1 MSAEAAGFRKAS
13 TEAIQLDVEPVG
25 GRGYQAGSRNAQRTG
40 GGHRPAPLLQT
51 SDSQVGGL
59 IETKQIQDL
68 PLAARDFMQL
78 TLLAPGVVESTSNT
92 RHQTERGTWLGSF
105 SVHGM
110 TGKYNQYLF
119 DGMSGKEMQHET
131 NIFSPSI
138 DAIQEIKIET
148 GNYDAEFGAEAGG
161 HLNVVLK
168 SGTNQLHG
176 ALYEFLRNDVLNA
189 KEKYADRK
197 AELRR
202 NTFGGTIGG
211 PIKKDKT
218 FIFGSWESMRL
229 RQGFTQNSY
238 RAHGGLSRG

>member
-1 MSAEAAGFRKAS
+1 
-13 TEAIQLDVEPVG
+13 
-25 GRGYQAGSRNAQRTG
+25 
-40 GGHRPAPLLQT
+40 
-51 SDSQVGGL
+51 
-59 IETKQIQDL
+59 
-68 PLAARDFMQL
+68 
-78 TLLAPGVVESTSNT
+78 
-92 RHQTERGTWLGSF
+92 
-105 SVHGM
+105 VHGM

-148 GNYDAEFGAEAGG
+148 SNYDAEFGAEAGG
-161 HLNVVLK
+161 HVNVVIK

-176 ALYEFLRNDVLNA
+176 ALYEFLRNDAVNA

-218 FIFGSWESMRL
+218 FYFGSWESMRL
-229 RQGFTQNSY
+229 RQASPRTPLCQRRLSAGRLLFPAGYGFQQSAAD
-238 RAHGGLSRG
+238 RDL